1 MAQKSAP
8 IRMYD
13 PNKLERI
20 NAETKTYWKK
30 YQIDMELRELSE
42 KTISGYLNDLQS
54 WWIYI
59 YDNQNNKSVIEINED
74 DITEFLYWCKKQ
86 GNNSRRIKRRMS
98 SIAAFY
104 KYLRKKR
111 IVSEN
116 PMEFIDRPKK
126 DTDVVEQTFL
136 TIEQVEDMRSKLNGQ
151 VESAKTTHSKHI
163 ALMMR
168 LYAFLSLS
176 TMARVNA
183 ISNIKWDQIEWED
196 RLINNVLE
204 KEGYVVTLY
213 FSAEVLGYLRDLLN
227 FRQLH
232 KIQDN
237 MLAGYCDAEGV
248 RDDSS
253 KIQAIIQ
260 ITQLHLQCR
269 KIDKVINEE
278 LMLKMPNE
286 TKLRALSDTKGKFL
300 NSISTIVKD
309 NGLSANYND
318 NNRAGKNTL
327 SMKMKEIAEIGFEQ
341 IRTNLFDI
349 HTAEAMRQVA
359 DISNRSIL
367 DQLSLDDSDYVD
379 MIKEQREMLQSKME
393 QCEEL
398 EEENRCLKNKI
409 AELESYKIKKR

>member
-8 IRMYD
+8 IRLYD
-13 PNKLERI
+13 PDKLELI
-20 NAETKTYWKK
+20 NEETKMYWKK

-42 KTISGYLNDLQS
+42 KTIYGYLNDLQS

-59 YDNQNNKSVIEINED
+59 YDHQNNKSILDINED

-151 VESAKTTHSKHI
+151 VENAKTTHSKHI

-213 FSAEVLGYLRDLLN
+213 FSTEVLGYLRDLLN

-232 KIQDN
+232 KIQDSGWVFYIPN
-237 MLAGYCDAEGV
+237 RGGEASIANSTLNDWCKKIGLLIGV
-248 RDDSS
+248 PTLHPHDFRHSAS
-253 KIQAIIQ
+253 Q
-260 ITQLHLQCR
+260 IMKLSGAPIEEISALLHHQGL
-269 KIDKVINEE
+269 DV
-278 LMLKMPNE
+278 
-286 TKLRALSDTKGKFL
+286 TKKHYLRED
-300 NSISTIVKD
+300 
-309 NGLSANYND
+309 
-318 NNRAGKNTL
+318 
-327 SMKMKEIAEIGFEQ
+327 
-341 IRTNLFDI
+341 
-349 HTAEAMRQVA
+349 
-359 DISNRSIL
+359 
-367 DQLSLDDSDYVD
+367 
-379 MIKEQREMLQSKME
+379 
-393 QCEEL
+393 
-398 EEENRCLKNKI
+398 
-409 AELESYKIKKR
+409 KKRLQESRDKYGV